1 MAEDPNKI
9 ILERHHPDIS
19 ARLEAYQLITDS
31 FHGGLDY
38 IRKDYLVQYLKET
51 SNVYENRKKRSV
63 FLNHTAPIV
72 DVLVGLLFNEK
83 PNRKVPSEIEDILL
97 HANKRQSFQEFF
109 QEVATKSLLNTCGI
123 LVDSPSFDPNEI
135 KTQAARKAAG
145 LQPYLV
151 LYELNQIRDFSVNEA
166 GELLWI
172 LLDNTYEEDEDPFR
186 KRKTITQ
193 YRLWTKTTYQDFTKG
208 DKDQVVTAQAIPHN
222 IGKVP
227 FVFVSWNDKTKTLIN
242 QTVFEDIAIIDRKI
256 YNYLSVADE
265 VIYSGSFALFAYP
278 GSIPDA
284 IEKSGLASL
293 DWITFDSNSSHL
305 PTFISH
311 GIEALS
317 GIVSFI
323 DSLAKKI
330 LQKVGLDKDEEKSG
344 VQSGKAKLLE
354 YKVANA
360 FLLSGATRLE
370 KAEIECL
377 ELALSWLSSELKASE
392 ISVTYKK
399 KFESV
404 DIDKAINTLL
414 TIFNDLKYTAVKKR
428 VAKEIVNTT
437 FPEIPEKEK
446 NELFDEIDNTNEDEL
461 PGFVKKYIEEQSNNS
476 AAPSD
481 NGAKKTNGSSSDTG
495 TKLNPGG
502 DPDNSASG

>member
-1 MAEDPNKI
+1 M
-9 ILERHHPDIS
+9 
-19 ARLEAYQLITDS
+19 
-31 FHGGLDY
+31 
-38 IRKDYLVQYLKET
+38 
-51 SNVYENRKKRSV
+51 
-63 FLNHTAPIV
+63 
-72 DVLVGLLFNEK
+72 
-83 PNRKVPSEIEDILL
+83 L

-151 LYELNQIRDFSVNEA
+151 LYELNQIRDFAMDEK
-166 GELLWI
+166 GELIWV
-172 LLDNTYEEDEDPFR
+172 LLDNTYEEDENPFA
-186 KRKTITQ
+186 KRKTVTQ
-193 YRLWTKTTYQDFTKG
+193 YRLWTKATYQDFAKG
-208 DKDQVVTAQAIPHN
+208 EKDQIIAEPKMSHN
-222 IGKVP
+222 IGRVP

-265 VIYSGSFALFAYP
+265 VIYSGSFALFVYP
-278 GSIPDA
+278 GKVPD
-284 IEKSGLASL
+284 IIKKSGIASV
-293 DWITFDSNSSHL
+293 DWVESDPNTSNL
-305 PTFISH
+305 PAFISH
-311 GIEALS
+311 GIEALA
-317 GIVSFI
+317 GIVSFV
-323 DSLAKKI
+323 DGLAKKI

-377 ELALSWLSSELKASE
+377 ELALKWLNADTKASE
-392 ISVTYKK
+392 ISITYKK

-414 TIFNDLKYTAVKKR
+414 TIFNDLKYAAVKKR
-428 VAKEIVNTT
+428 VAKEIVSKA
-437 FPEIPEKEK
+437 FPEMPEKEK
-446 NELFDEIDNTNEDEL
+446 NELFDEIDKADEDEL
-461 PGFVKKYIEEQSNNS
+461 PQFVKKYIEEQSNVS
-476 AAPSD
+476 AVPSD
-481 NGAKKTNGSSSDTG
+481 NGAKKTNGSSADIG
-495 TKLNPGG
+495 TKSKPGS
-502 DPDNSASG
+502 DPDNTANG